1 MSDDIDLDDDP
12 DEDGL
17 YADEDQLELVGRFGA
32 SLGAIPWFSRVGARL
47 EEREVR
53 EARGYLDALGFPD
66 VDVARIASFA
76 DAAEAAASPDWDDPA
91 WEAEEQLR
99 AALTDDA
106 VARIGA
112 EALSVA
118 MTHIA
123 ARAATS
129 IDDKITRAAQLWDV
143 EDDALLNA
151 AKGAA
156 IKAAHEAALVLLAG
170 AEETHPF
177 ALKFRL
183 FERGRWPVSVAGASF
198 NLF

>member
-76 DAAEAAASPDWDDPA
+76 DAAEAAAS
-91 WEAEEQLR
+91 EAEEQLR